1 MKTSR
6 LFGRVPPRFSA
17 TVVMAVIGMAHCAL
31 AQQDRFTIGDL
42 EVLQVKPNFYLIA
55 GAGANIGVQIGADGI
70 VVVDSGA
77 AGKSDQIL
85 AAIKKLS
92 DEPIRYIVNTSANAD
107 HVGNNE
113 QLSKAGRTLLPLTDT
128 VGAELAITMTGGG
141 VAPILAAENVLRR
154 MSAPTGKQSP
164 YSQDAWPSENFS
176 TKQKAMYINSEAIEV
191 MHQPAAVTDGD
202 SFVFFRRSDV
212 IMAGDILDTKR
223 FPVIDLANGG
233 SIQGELDA
241 LNRLVEMTVPPVPF
255 VWRVGGTY
263 VVPGHGRIC
272 EQSDVVEYRDMVT
285 IVRDIIRDMVG
296 RGMTLEQVKE
306 AQPTKAYYQYGPDS
320 AATNAFIEAVY
331 KGLTAK
337 K

>member
-1 MKTSR
+1 MNHSGLSR
-6 LFGRVPPRFSA
+6 RAILLFIFGFPIA
-17 TVVMAVIGMAHCAL
+17 ALTAL
-31 AQQDRFTIGDL
+31 AQPSNNL
-42 EVLQVKPNFYLIA
+42 EVLEVKPNFYLIA
-55 GAGANIGVQIGADGI
+55 GAGGNIGVQIGPDGV

-77 AGKSDQIL
+77 AGKAEQIL
-85 AAIKKLS
+85 AAIKKLT
-92 DEPIRYIVNTSANAD
+92 DQPIRYVVNTSANAD

-113 QLSKAGRTLLPLTDT
+113 ALSKAGRTLLPLTDT
-128 VGAELAITMTGGG
+128 VGAELAVTMTGGG

-154 MSAPTGKQSP
+154 MSAPTGKQSAFAA
-164 YSQDAWPSENFS
+164 DAWPSETFS

-191 MHQPAAVTDGD
+191 QHQPAAVTDGD
-202 SFVFFRRSDV
+202 SIIFFRRTDV
-212 IMAGDILDTKR
+212 IMAGDILDTTR
-223 FPVIDLANGG
+223 FPVIDVANGG

-241 LNRLVEMTVPPVPF
+241 LNHLVELTVPPVPF

-263 VVPGHGRIC
+263 VIPGHGRIC

-285 IVRDIIRDMVG
+285 IVRDIIRDMVQ
-296 RGMTLEQVKE
+296 RGMTLEQVKA

-320 AATNAFIEAVY
+320 AATNAFVEAVY

>member
-1 MKTSR
+1 MNISR
-6 LFGRVPPRFSA
+6 LYRRAALLLAFGIPIVAQFA
-17 TVVMAVIGMAHCAL
+17 F
-31 AQQDRFTIGDL
+31 AQQSDDL
-42 EVLQVKPNFYLIA
+42 EVLQVKPNFYLLA
-55 GAGANIGVQIGADGI
+55 GAGGNIGVQIGPDGI

-77 AGKSDQIL
+77 AGKSAQIL

-92 DEPIRYIVNTSANAD
+92 DQPIRYIVNTSANAD

-113 QLSKAGRTLLPLTDT
+113 ELSKAGRTLLPLTDT
-128 VGAELAITMTGGG
+128 VGAELAVTMTGGG

-164 YSQDAWPSENFS
+164 YSADAWPTEAFS
-176 TKQKAMYINSEAIEV
+176 TKQKAMYINNEAIEV
-191 MHQPAAVTDGD
+191 LHQHVAVTNGD
-202 SFVFFRRSDV
+202 SLVFFRRSDV
-212 IMAGDILDTKR
+212 IMAGDILDTTR
-223 FPVIDLANGG
+223 FPAIDLANGG

-263 VVPGHGRIC
+263 VIPGHGRSC

-285 IVRDIIRDMVG
+285 IVRDIIRDMVE
-296 RGMTLEQVKE
+296 RGMTLEQIKE
-306 AQPTKAYYQYGPDS
+306 AQPTKAYYQYGLDS
-320 AATNAFIEAVY
+320 ASTNAFVEAVY
-331 KGLTAK
+331 KGLAAK